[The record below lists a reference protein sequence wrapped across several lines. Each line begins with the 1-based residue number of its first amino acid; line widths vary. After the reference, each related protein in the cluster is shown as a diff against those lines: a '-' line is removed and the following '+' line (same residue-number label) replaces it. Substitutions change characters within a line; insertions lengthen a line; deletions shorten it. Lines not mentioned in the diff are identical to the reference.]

1 MALLDFGR
9 SGVGRLSKVP
19 NPVSRAT
26 LGERQQSTWRRSAL
40 EGAAVFLVLMGI
52 AAGILMLRFALVLS
66 HGVLH

>member
-26 LGERQQSTWRRSAL
+26 LGERQQGTWRSAL
-40 EGAAVFLVLMGI
+40 EVAGVFLVLMGI
-52 AAGILMLRFALVLS
+52 AVGILMLRFALVLS

>member
-26 LGERQQSTWRRSAL
+26 LGERQQSTWRSAL
-40 EGAAVFLVLMGI
+40 EVAGVFLVLMGI
-52 AAGILMLRFALVLS
+52 AVGILMLRFALVLS